1 MKWQQW
7 PFATTTHVNGSQRER
22 VGEVFGGGG
31 GHINRKME
39 MIETN
44 FFPKEDIGSCIVCD
58 GSIGIDTEIVLL
70 FTSYVEFA

>member
-22 VGEVFGGGG
+22 VGEVGGGG
-31 GHINRKME
+31 GNIKRKME
-39 MIETN
+39 IIETN
-44 FFPKEDIGSCIVCD
+44 FFPKEDIGSCIVCN